1 MDYRVTKSK
10 TSSKGEK
17 KETKGPCTE
26 CLLVQKAASAT
37 IAFNK
42 EDLLLGE
49 TKHNRPLYFTGYIKE
64 MPIHRVQIDP
74 GSALNLISTSALE
87 ELGIPP
93 SKLSHTSVSIFG
105 YDGSAQRPIGKIRFR
120 LQIGDLISEVTVYAI
135 KTPSCY
141 NILLGRPWIH
151 ENGVVPSTLHQ
162 CIKFVGDDGLIHRV
176 FADKKPFKGKEV
188 HFADSQMYKDEKE
201 EKEEKTTSFAG
212 NLQKDKGKAPQ
223 QSSEENKPSGKSGES
238 NQSPFVISFKSF
250 KPSVITTKAKK
261 TNQKTGGKFAVSFV
275 FII

>member
-1 MDYRVTKSK
+1 HQRD
-10 TSSKGEK
+10 
-17 KETKGPCTE
+17 
-26 CLLVQKAASAT
+26 A
-37 IAFNK
+37 
-42 EDLLLGE
+42 
-49 TKHNRPLYFTGYIKE
+49 
-64 MPIHRVQIDP
+64 RVQIDP

-87 ELGIPP
+87 EPGIPP

-105 YDGSAQRPIGKIRFR
+105 YDGSAQRPIGKIRFK

-188 HFADSQMYKDEKE
+188 HFADSQMYKDGNE
-201 EKEEKTTSFAG
+201 EKEEKIASFAE

-223 QSSEENKPSGKSGES
+223 QSPGENKP
-238 NQSPFVISFKSF
+238 
-250 KPSVITTKAKK
+250 
-261 TNQKTGGKFAVSFV
+261 
-275 FII
+275 

>member
-1 MDYRVTKSK
+1 MSPQTRDSLISELQRLNLDVDKHALQVLQIEMDYRVTKSK

-17 KETKGPCTE
+17 KETGEPCTE
-26 CLLVQKAASAT
+26 CLSVQKAASAT

-188 HFADSQMYKDEKE
+188 HFADSQMYKDEK
-201 EKEEKTTSFAG
+201 
-212 NLQKDKGKAPQ
+212 
-223 QSSEENKPSGKSGES
+223 
-238 NQSPFVISFKSF
+238 
-250 KPSVITTKAKK
+250 
-261 TNQKTGGKFAVSFV
+261 
-275 FII
+275 